1 MSEKNIILTCIWR
14 SDEFVATNEK
24 IEHLGDEAVL
34 LIDENTEK
42 IIVKIPSHLSLIAK
56 KIIERRVQSITKTG
70 FSVPN
75 TQIRIGMGFEVE
87 ITKDEVIPE
96 VLLQEGHK
104 YSLDRPEFIADT
116 PSQPIVEEKTEAE
129 LEYIPTFLK
138 QEQLESDTQ
147 PLVKTVAVAAAEA
160 DFSQEPPRTLEVTE
174 RPVNDPESIA
184 GRFVIALSNT
194 GDVYLTRKNDHY
206 SIEYSAGRVDFDVR
220 NGDIQILLT
229 KRISADDQT
238 LEQARLAATQKL
250 QP

>member
-1 MSEKNIILTCIWR
+1 MSEKNIVLTCIWR
-14 SDEFVATNEK
+14 SDEFVVTNEK
-24 IEHLGDEAVL
+24 IEHLSDEAVL
-34 LIDENTEK
+34 LIDENAEK
-42 IIVKIPSHLSLIAK
+42 VIVKIPGHLSLINK

-104 YSLDRPEFIADT
+104 YSLDRPEFVADT
-116 PSQPIVEEKTEAE
+116 PSQPILEEKPEIE
-129 LEYIPTFLK
+129 LEYVPTFLK

-147 PLVKTVAVAAAEA
+147 PIVKTIAAAEA
-160 DFSQEPPRTLEVTE
+160 DFPQEPPKVVEVTKQ
-174 RPVNDPESIA
+174 PVESPESIA

-194 GDVYLTRKNDHY
+194 GDVYLTRKDDHY

-229 KRISADDQT
+229 KRISTDDQT
-238 LEQARLAATQKL
+238 LEQARLAATKKL
-250 QP
+250 QS

>member
-14 SDEFVATNEK
+14 SDEFVVTNEK

-56 KIIERRVQSITKTG
+56 KIIERRVQSVTKTG

-104 YSLDRPEFIADT
+104 YSLDRPEFSADS
-116 PSQPIVEEKTEAE
+116 PSQPIVEEKPEEE

-147 PLVKTVAVAAAEA
+147 PLVKTVSVAEA

-174 RPVNDPESIA
+174 RPVYDPESIA

-220 NGDIQILLT
+220 NGEIQILLT

-238 LEQARLAATQKL
+238 LEQARLAATQKI